1 MVDAISEATDRRSTG
16 ALDAVEVVGLLNRKL
31 TGWANY
37 FCLGPVSAAYKAVD
51 AHAQERL
58 RRWLRKKHQVAGT
71 GTSRF
76 PAQVL
81 YQDLGLVR
89 LASRPRNWPRANA

>member
-1 MVDAISEATDRRSTG
+1 ME
-16 ALDAVEVVGLLNRKL
+16 GLLNRKL

-37 FCLGPVSAAYKAVD
+37 FRLGPLSAAYRAVNAH

-81 YQDLGLVR
+81 YEDLGLVR
-89 LASRPRNWPRANA
+89 PATRPHNRPRANA